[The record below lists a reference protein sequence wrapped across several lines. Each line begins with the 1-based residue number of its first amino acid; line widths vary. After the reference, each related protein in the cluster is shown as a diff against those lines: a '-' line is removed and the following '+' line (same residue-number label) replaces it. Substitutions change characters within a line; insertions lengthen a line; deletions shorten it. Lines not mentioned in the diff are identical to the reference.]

1 MDYSINGK
9 LYSVVDALER
19 IPTKDSF
26 TDRTNKIGGGA
37 GAWEWHIG
45 SKRDTDRHE
54 FFGGDGFN
62 ARCFLAKRDL
72 IWLMNEMQSEYYN
85 PTHEYRSSADFR
97 NIWRERMNEIQ
108 GLDENVFFALR
119 EHDGRNPADMRL
131 YAKRPGQDAEGDA
144 IYGLLRKVAL
154 PETTFT
160 SILKLR
166 AEDGEELLYFKVFP
180 EHIETR
186 TVIEEVQEI
195 EQQIRESEE
204 IPETERTQIIK
215 SRVGQGLFRSSLI
228 LDCGFCP
235 ITGVDDSRL
244 LIASHIKP
252 WRDSNNIERLD
263 PKNGLLLTPTF
274 DRLFDNGFISFN
286 DNKSLIVSPWLSN
299 ANIARLA
306 IESGMEIPNLPI
318 AGREEFMAFHR
329 AEIFKN

>member
-1 MDYSINGK
+1 MEYTINNK
-9 LYSVVDALER
+9 LFRVIDALES

-45 SKRDTDRHE
+45 SKNDVERHN
-54 FFGGDGFN
+54 FFGGNGFN

-85 PTHEYRSSADFR
+85 PTHQYRASNDFR

-108 GLDENVFFALR
+108 ALPENAFFALR
-119 EHDGRNPADMRL
+119 EHDGRNPDDMRL
-131 YAKRPGQDAEGDA
+131 YAKRPGQDSEGDA
-144 IYGLLRKVAL
+144 VYGLLRKIAL

-166 AEDGEELLYFKVFP
+166 ADDGEELYYFKVFP
-180 EHIETR
+180 ENIETR
-186 TVIEEVQEI
+186 SVIEEVEEI
-195 EQQIRESEE
+195 EQEISNAID

-215 SRVGQGLFRSSLI
+215 SRIGQGLFRSSLI

-235 ITGVDDSRL
+235 ITLVDDSRL

-252 WRDSNNIERLD
+252 WRDSDNSERLD
-263 PKNGLLLTPTF
+263 PKNGLLLTPTY

-286 DNKSLIVSPWLSN
+286 DDKSLLVSPWLSN
-299 ANIARLA
+299 SNTQRLS
-306 IESGMEIPNLPI
+306 IESGMLIDSLPI
-318 AGREEFMAFHR
+318 NGRQDFLAFHR
-329 AEIFKN
+329 TEIFKN